1 MAFISKLWY
10 NRSAIKN
17 KQGSDIMNTNKD
29 LNYRLYIQREE
40 QFKRTSFDREM
51 SFYHLVSSGNT
62 EAVKKYFEER
72 IRKNFNEGK
81 GTLSDNPVTN
91 KRYHLIISLAV
102 ISRICI
108 MDGMNHDVAYT
119 LGDIYI
125 RKADKSTSE
134 EEILELQY
142 EMFMDFC
149 KRMKEIRKNNA
160 TSIHIRKCIDYI
172 YDHLAEKIT
181 VVDAAEH
188 LKIDPTYLSKLFIRE
203 TGTSFRKYII
213 NAKVS
218 VAKNMIISSE
228 LTFLEISLS
237 LGFSSQSA
245 FISTFRKITG
255 ETPGEFK
262 KKHHEL

>member
-1 MAFISKLWY
+1 
-10 NRSAIKN
+10 
-17 KQGSDIMNTNKD
+17 MNTNRD
-29 LNYRLYIQREE
+29 LNYRLYIQNEE
-40 QFKRTSFDREM
+40 NFHRTSFDREM

-72 IRKNFNEGK
+72 IRNNFSEGK
-81 GTLSDNPVTN
+81 GVLSDNPVTN
-91 KRYHLIISLAV
+91 IRYHLIISLAV

-108 MDGMNHDVAYT
+108 MEGMNHDIAYT

-125 RKADKSTSE
+125 RKADKSTSVD
-134 EEILELQY
+134 EILDLQY

-149 KRMKEIRKNNA
+149 GRMKEIRKNNA

-181 VVDAAEH
+181 IVDAAEF
-188 LKIDPTYLSKLFIRE
+188 LKLDSSYLSKLFTRE
-203 TGTSFRKYII
+203 TGISFRKYII
-213 NAKVS
+213 NTKVNT
-218 VAKNMIISSE
+218 ARNMLTNSD
-228 LTFLEISLS
+228 LTFLEISLA

-245 FISTFRKITG
+245 FISTFRKVTG
-255 ETPGEFK
+255 ETPGEYR

>member
-29 LNYRLYIQREE
+29 LNYRLYIQHEE

-181 VVDAAEH
+181 VVDAAEY
-188 LKIDPTYLSKLFIRE
+188 LKIDPTYLSKLFTRE
-203 TGTSFRKYII
+203 TGISFRKYII
-213 NAKVS
+213 NAKVG
-218 VAKNMIISSE
+218 VAKNMITGSD

-245 FISTFRKITG
+245 FITTFRQVTG

>member
-1 MAFISKLWY
+1 
-10 NRSAIKN
+10 
-17 KQGSDIMNTNKD
+17 MNTNRD

-40 QFKRTSFDREM
+40 HFQRTSFDRE
-51 SFYHLVSSGNT
+51 FNHYHAVSAGNV
-62 EAVKKYFEER
+62 EQVKRNYNEVIKV
-72 IRKNFNEGK
+72 NFQNGK
-81 GTLSDNPVTN
+81 GVLSDDPLRNV
-91 KRYHLIISLAV
+91 RYHFV
-102 ISRICI
+102 IATAMTSRICI

-119 LGDIYI
+119 LSDIYI
-125 RKADKSTSE
+125 RKVDKCNDCNE
-134 EEILELQY
+134 IIEILG
-142 EMFMDFC
+142 EMFLDFAE
-149 KRMKEIRKNNA
+149 RMREMKKSNA
-160 TSIHIRKCIDYI
+160 TSIHIRRCIDYI
-172 YDHLAEKIT
+172 YEHLSDKIT
-181 VVDAAEH
+181 VVDVAEH